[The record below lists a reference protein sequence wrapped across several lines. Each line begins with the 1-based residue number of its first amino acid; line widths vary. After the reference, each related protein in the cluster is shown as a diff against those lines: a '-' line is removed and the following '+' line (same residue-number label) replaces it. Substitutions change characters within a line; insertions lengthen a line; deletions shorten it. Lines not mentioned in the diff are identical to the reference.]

1 MRAGRMDSTL
11 ENLEQPFRKKQLSM
25 QATLPKT
32 SRSVGTSLHAKGVTV
47 NQLEVRAILEKSGI
61 ALIAQHLNMN
71 TLEWKMLRLELQKAG
86 FGAKVLQNRKAGK
99 LLEGTRFQNLSE
111 TLKGPVCMIHS
122 LEGSSQDLKGLLKT
136 LDSNP
141 KMVLVGG
148 IVDSTL
154 ASVGGI
160 QTISQLPAKE
170 ELLGGMVF
178 GLESIWRDQLVGSL
192 DSVPKRLTST
202 LTASQEEMV
211 NSLSRLDSNEGGL
224 EK

>member
-32 SRSVGTSLHAKGVTV
+32 SRTVGTSIRAKGVTV
-47 NQLEVRAILEKSGI
+47 NQLEVRAILEKGGI
-61 ALIAQHLNMN
+61 ALIAQHLNLN

-122 LEGSSQDLKGLLKT
+122 LEGSTQDLKGLLKT
-136 LDSNP
+136 LESHP

-160 QTISQLPAKE
+160 QTLSQLPAKE
-170 ELLGGMVF
+170 EMLGGMVH
-178 GLESIWRDQLVGSL
+178 GLESIPRDHLVGSL
-192 DSVPKRLTST
+192 NSIPKRLTST
-202 LTASQEEMV
+202 LIASQEGIV
-211 NSLSRLDSNEGGL
+211 NMLSRLDSNAGAL

>member
-1 MRAGRMDSTL
+1 
-11 ENLEQPFRKKQLSM
+11 M

-32 SRSVGTSLHAKGVTV
+32 SRSVGTSIHAKGVTV

-61 ALIAQHLNMN
+61 ALIAQHLNLN

-141 KMVLVGG
+141 KMVLV
-148 IVDSTL
+148 
-154 ASVGGI
+154 
-160 QTISQLPAKE
+160 
-170 ELLGGMVF
+170 
-178 GLESIWRDQLVGSL
+178 
-192 DSVPKRLTST
+192 
-202 LTASQEEMV
+202 
-211 NSLSRLDSNEGGL
+211 
-224 EK
+224 